1 MTVITIL
8 IQESS
13 VHSLVWGQRYRIH
26 VLIYVEIWSR
36 LSKLISP
43 RYISHQGRERKTGD
57 SRQED
62 NTGKIGIICVQKKES
77 LCHDVRRRT
86 RHTERHEMCVLTK
99 ILFQSFQVHENKSL
113 GYSLSVFDK
122 NSTVKLEPIQ
132 VDEVEF
138 KLFFSTTIFMK
149 TNLKFI
155 RVRDQID
162 GSLFRT
168 APLIVK

>member
-1 MTVITIL
+1 
-8 IQESS
+8 
-13 VHSLVWGQRYRIH
+13 
-26 VLIYVEIWSR
+26 
-36 LSKLISP
+36 
-43 RYISHQGRERKTGD
+43 
-57 SRQED
+57 
-62 NTGKIGIICVQKKES
+62 
-77 LCHDVRRRT
+77 
-86 RHTERHEMCVLTK
+86 MCVLTK

-132 VDEVEF
+132 ADEVEF

>member
-1 MTVITIL
+1 
-8 IQESS
+8 
-13 VHSLVWGQRYRIH
+13 
-26 VLIYVEIWSR
+26 
-36 LSKLISP
+36 
-43 RYISHQGRERKTGD
+43 
-57 SRQED
+57 
-62 NTGKIGIICVQKKES
+62 
-77 LCHDVRRRT
+77 
-86 RHTERHEMCVLTK
+86 MCVLTK